1 MVRRAPRGASLVE
14 LMVVCFLFLLI
25 MSLILGFYV
34 YANNVTR
41 YRDAKSATYRRV
53 AITLDHIE
61 TEIQNARIYA
71 VREDQILYTLPHVKN
86 RVTDWEPAAYLLL
99 ATTPEPGQ
107 KSEIYVRHNKAV
119 SQHLAWLEPGEKVV
133 FQIGPQYV
141 DVWYNGKPK
150 ADGEPEFQI
159 LRRVLVENY

>member
-1 MVRRAPRGASLVE
+1 MVRRRGASLIE

-41 YRDAKSATYRRV
+41 FRDAKSATYRRV
-53 AITLDHIE
+53 AVTLDHIE
-61 TEIQNARIYA
+61 TELQNGRIYA
-71 VREDQILYTLPHVKN
+71 VREDQVLYTLPHVKN
-86 RVTDWEPAAYLLL
+86 RVTDWEPKAYLLV
-99 ATTPEPGQ
+99 AEPPQPGQ
-107 KSEIYVRHNKAV
+107 KSEVYIRHDKTT
-119 SQHLAWLEPGEKVV
+119 SQHLGWLEEGEKIV
-133 FQIGPQYV
+133 FLIGPQYV

-150 ADGEPEFQI
+150 GVGGEPEFQV